1 MKQKFYP
8 IILVHYLLIAFNA
21 NAQVITTIAGDGTAA
36 FGGDSGLATVAKL
49 NLPTDI
55 KIDGSGNVYIAD
67 FANNR
72 VRKINTAGVISTVAG
87 TGTAGFSGDNTNAT
101 AAELNNPQ
109 GLAIDLSGNIFIAD
123 AGNQRIRKINSL
135 GIITTVVGNGTSG
148 YSGDNVL
155 ATSAQ
160 LNSPISVAVD
170 NAGNLFISD
179 ESNNRIR
186 KVNSSGT
193 ITTIAGNGTA
203 SFGGDGGAATA
214 AMLNSPAFIALSS
227 TGDLYVGDFDN
238 NRVRKISF
246 SSGVITTVAGN
257 GTFGSTGD
265 GGAATAAT
273 LSNPSGVA
281 IDGIGNV
288 YISETGDGKIR
299 KINASGIISP
309 YSGNGIS
316 SYGGD
321 NGPATAAEL
330 NTPQGLAIDGSNRLY
345 IADEYNNRI
354 RKVTNI
360 SLDINPVPYENT
372 ITLLPNPNN
381 GEFRIVGK
389 IGTTTE
395 EDVTIEIYDLIG
407 HKIYNERLIKYS
419 GNLNEQI
426 QLSGIVSNGMYILTI
441 QSLTENRS
449 FHLMIEN

>member
-1 MKQKFYP
+1 M
-8 IILVHYLLIAFNA
+8 
-21 NAQVITTIAGDGTAA
+21 
-36 FGGDSGLATVAKL
+36 
-49 NLPTDI
+49 
-55 KIDGSGNVYIAD
+55 
-67 FANNR
+67 
-72 VRKINTAGVISTVAG
+72 
-87 TGTAGFSGDNTNAT
+87 
-101 AAELNNPQ
+101 
-109 GLAIDLSGNIFIAD
+109 
-123 AGNQRIRKINSL
+123 
-135 GIITTVVGNGTSG
+135 
-148 YSGDNVL
+148 
-155 ATSAQ
+155 
-160 LNSPISVAVD
+160 
-170 NAGNLFISD
+170 
-179 ESNNRIR
+179 
-186 KVNSSGT
+186 
-193 ITTIAGNGTA
+193 
-203 SFGGDGGAATA
+203 
-214 AMLNSPAFIALSS
+214 SS

-381 GEFRIVGK
+381 GEFNIAIDNGVGAGVSSNAPTVQIYNAIGQLIFSENITLQPGENSIMVSLKSATKGIYFGK
-389 IGTTTE
+389 ITTG
-395 EDVTIEIYDLIG
+395 DVVKPFKMVVE
-407 HKIYNERLIKYS
+407 
-419 GNLNEQI
+419 
-426 QLSGIVSNGMYILTI
+426 
-441 QSLTENRS
+441 
-449 FHLMIEN
+449 

>member
-1 MKQKFYP
+1 
-8 IILVHYLLIAFNA
+8 
-21 NAQVITTIAGDGTAA
+21 
-36 FGGDSGLATVAKL
+36 
-49 NLPTDI
+49 
-55 KIDGSGNVYIAD
+55 
-67 FANNR
+67 
-72 VRKINTAGVISTVAG
+72 
-87 TGTAGFSGDNTNAT
+87 
-101 AAELNNPQ
+101 
-109 GLAIDLSGNIFIAD
+109 
-123 AGNQRIRKINSL
+123 
-135 GIITTVVGNGTSG
+135 
-148 YSGDNVL
+148 
-155 ATSAQ
+155 
-160 LNSPISVAVD
+160 
-170 NAGNLFISD
+170 
-179 ESNNRIR
+179 
-186 KVNSSGT
+186 
-193 ITTIAGNGTA
+193 
-203 SFGGDGGAATA
+203 
-214 AMLNSPAFIALSS
+214 MLNSPAFIALSS